1 MACDKRSVLLTC
13 PLLLRAARRE
23 PSDLT
28 IATPAILRPSDTD
41 FDTESFHKLLQHYA
55 TTRSPV
61 PRRRNQTRLGVGG
74 GVVPTSREFAFATI
88 GTQPSSFCIGLG
100 AWKEMLGMPR
110 PILVVT
116 SRYPKEVEDR
126 IDRDYN
132 ARRDPNQ
139 FPFSQQ
145 KLLSASEGA
154 DALFITPAD
163 RLESRFFQ
171 KVSSTVKVI
180 ATYSVGFEH
189 IDLEAAARRKIQVA
203 YTPGVNSEAT
213 ADIAMLLLLGA
224 SRRAYEAQE
233 LVRTGTWKPLSP
245 DMLLGWQVGGKV
257 LGILGMGRV
266 GQAVARRARGFGMK
280 IHYCNASELPAEIAG
295 DAVCHR
301 DPSDLLRASQFL
313 SLHAPET
320 PQTRHFLNSKT
331 ISLLPPG
338 AIVVN
343 TARGG
348 LVVDDDLIAALK
360 SGWVAAAGLDVF
372 EGEPKL
378 HPEYL
383 SLKNTFLLPHI
394 GSATIETRTAMG
406 MLALDNVEA
415 VLNGRPAPTLVPSV
429 VGNGLRH

>member
-1 MACDKRSVLLTC
+1 MTGIRHVWGREDVCAALPCVC
-13 PLLLRAARRE
+13 PRNYRNPAEQLC
-23 PSDLT
+23 
-28 IATPAILRPSDTD
+28 IA
-41 FDTESFHKLLQHYA
+41 
-55 TTRSPV
+55 
-61 PRRRNQTRLGVGG
+61 
-74 GVVPTSREFAFATI
+74 
-88 GTQPSSFCIGLG
+88 LG
-100 AWKEMLGMPR
+100 APREMLGMTN

-116 SRYPKEVEDR
+116 SRYTKEVEDR
-126 IDRDYN
+126 IERDYN
-132 ARRDPNQ
+132 ARRNPNQ
-139 FPFSQQ
+139 FSFSTQS
-145 KLLSASEGA
+145 LLSTAEGA

-163 RLESRFFQ
+163 RLDSEFFQ
-171 KVSSTVKVI
+171 NISPTVKII

-189 IDLEAAARRKIQVA
+189 IDLEAAARRKIPVA

-233 LVRTGTWKPLSP
+233 LVRTGAWRPLSP

-280 IHYCNASELPAEIAG
+280 IHYCDASELPPEIAG
-295 DAVCHR
+295 DAVYHE
-301 DPSDLLRASQFL
+301 DPSDLLRVSQFL

-320 PQTRHFLNSKT
+320 PQTRHFLNSKA

-348 LVVDDDLIAALK
+348 LVVDDDLIAPLK
-360 SGWVAAAGLDVF
+360 SGRVAAAGLDVF

-378 HPEYL
+378 HPEYI
-383 SLKNTFLLPHI
+383 SLKNTFLLPHM

-415 VLNGRPAPTLVPSV
+415 VLNGRPAPTLVPGRSREFV
-429 VGNGLRH
+429 

>member
-1 MACDKRSVLLTC
+1 MLIMAK
-13 PLLLRAARRE
+13 
-23 PSDLT
+23 
-28 IATPAILRPSDTD
+28 
-41 FDTESFHKLLQHYA
+41 
-55 TTRSPV
+55 
-61 PRRRNQTRLGVGG
+61 
-74 GVVPTSREFAFATI
+74 
-88 GTQPSSFCIGLG
+88 
-100 AWKEMLGMPR
+100 

-116 SRYPKEVEDR
+116 TRYPKEVEDR
-126 IDRDYN
+126 INRDYN
-132 ARRDPNQ
+132 ARRSPNQ
-139 FPFSQQ
+139 SAFSQQ
-145 KLLSASEGA
+145 QLLSATEGA
-154 DALFITPAD
+154 DAMFITPVD
-163 RLESRFFQ
+163 RLDSGFFQ
-171 KVSSTVKVI
+171 NVSPTVKII

-189 IDLEAAARRKIQVA
+189 IDLEAAARRNISVA
-203 YTPGVNSEAT
+203 YTPGANSEAT

-233 LVRTGTWKPLSP
+233 LVRTAAWKPLSP

-280 IHYCNASELPAEIAG
+280 IHYYDTSQLTAEIVG
-295 DAVCHR
+295 DAVYHE

-338 AIVVN
+338 AILVN
-343 TARGG
+343 AARGG

-378 HPEYL
+378 HPEYI

-415 VLNGRPAPTLVPSV
+415 VLNGRPAPTLVPNRS
-429 VGNGLRH
+429 RQIA

>member
-1 MACDKRSVLLTC
+1 MTK
-13 PLLLRAARRE
+13 
-23 PSDLT
+23 
-28 IATPAILRPSDTD
+28 
-41 FDTESFHKLLQHYA
+41 
-55 TTRSPV
+55 
-61 PRRRNQTRLGVGG
+61 
-74 GVVPTSREFAFATI
+74 
-88 GTQPSSFCIGLG
+88 
-100 AWKEMLGMPR
+100 

-116 SRYPKEVEDR
+116 SRYPKEVEER

-132 ARRDPNQ
+132 ARRNPNRGL
-139 FPFSQQ
+139 FSQQ
-145 KLLSASEGA
+145 QLLSAAEGA

-163 RLESRFFQ
+163 RLDSGFFQ
-171 KVSSTVKVI
+171 KVSPSVKII

-189 IDLEAAARRKIQVA
+189 IDLEAAARRKIPIA

-233 LVRTGTWKPLSP
+233 LVRTGSWKPLSP

-280 IHYCNASELPAEIAG
+280 IHYCNSSKLPADVAC
-295 DAVCHR
+295 DAVYHE
-301 DPSDLLRASQFL
+301 DLSDLLRISQFL

-320 PQTRHFLNSKT
+320 PQTRHFLNSKA

-360 SGWVAAAGLDVF
+360 SGRVAAAGLDVF

-378 HPEYL
+378 DPEYV

-406 MLALDNVEA
+406 MLALENVEA
-415 VLNGRPAPTLVPSV
+415 VLNRRPAPTLIQS
-429 VGNGLRH
+429 

>member
-1 MACDKRSVLLTC
+1 
-13 PLLLRAARRE
+13 
-23 PSDLT
+23 
-28 IATPAILRPSDTD
+28 
-41 FDTESFHKLLQHYA
+41 
-55 TTRSPV
+55 
-61 PRRRNQTRLGVGG
+61 
-74 GVVPTSREFAFATI
+74 
-88 GTQPSSFCIGLG
+88 
-100 AWKEMLGMPR
+100 MLGMTK

-116 SRYPKEVEDR
+116 SRYTREVEDR

-132 ARRDPNQ
+132 ARRNPNQ
-139 FPFSQQ
+139 FPFSRRS
-145 KLLSASEGA
+145 LLSAAEGA

-163 RLESRFFQ
+163 RLDSGFFQ
-171 KVSSTVKVI
+171 NISPTVRII

-189 IDLEAAARRKIQVA
+189 IDLEAAAGRKIPVA

-233 LVRTGTWKPLSP
+233 LVRTGAWRPLSP

-280 IHYCNASELPAEIAG
+280 IHYSNASELSTEIAG
-295 DAVCHR
+295 DAVYHE

-320 PQTRHFLNSKT
+320 PQTRHFLNSKA
-331 ISLLPPG
+331 INLLPPG

-348 LVVDDDLIAALK
+348 LVVDEDLIAALK
-360 SGWVAAAGLDVF
+360 SGRVAAAGLDVF

-378 HPEYL
+378 HPEYV

-406 MLALDNVEA
+406 MLALDNVDA
-415 VLNGRPAPTLVPSV
+415 VLNGRPAPTLVQP
-429 VGNGLRH
+429 

>member
-1 MACDKRSVLLTC
+1 MTK
-13 PLLLRAARRE
+13 
-23 PSDLT
+23 
-28 IATPAILRPSDTD
+28 
-41 FDTESFHKLLQHYA
+41 
-55 TTRSPV
+55 
-61 PRRRNQTRLGVGG
+61 
-74 GVVPTSREFAFATI
+74 
-88 GTQPSSFCIGLG
+88 
-100 AWKEMLGMPR
+100 

-116 SRYPKEVEDR
+116 SRYPKAVEDR

-132 ARRDPNQ
+132 ARRNPEQ
-139 FPFSQQ
+139 LPFSQQ
-145 KLLSASEGA
+145 KLLSTAEGA
-154 DALFITPAD
+154 DALFITPAE
-163 RLESRFFQ
+163 RLDSEFFQ
-171 KVSSTVKVI
+171 KVSPTVKII

-189 IDLEAAARRKIQVA
+189 IDLEAAARRKIPIA
-203 YTPGVNSEAT
+203 YTPGVNNEAT

-233 LVRTGTWKPLSP
+233 LVRTGAWKQPLVT

-257 LGILGMGRV
+257 LGIFGMGRV
-266 GQAVARRARGFGMK
+266 GQSVARRARGFGMK
-280 IHYCNASELPAEIAG
+280 IHYSNSSKLPAEIAG
-295 DAVCHR
+295 DAVYHE
-301 DPSDLLRASQFL
+301 DPSDLLRVSQFL

-320 PQTRHFLNSKT
+320 PQTHHFLNSKT

-360 SGWVAAAGLDVF
+360 SGRIAAAGLDVF

-378 HPEYL
+378 NPEYI

-406 MLALDNVEA
+406 MLALDNIDA
-415 VLNGRPAPTLVPSV
+415 VLNARPTLVRTPAAVSSV
-429 VGNGLRH
+429 